1 MSASFHPEPAGSGA
15 PQPTLWS
22 GRQVVGLPPPLP
34 RKSSSATVP
43 FSDSATSSRS
53 QTGDSLRDVRT
64 RDASELFQVV
74 IDGDD
79 GGVEMHRVH
88 DRIEAALRVRSL
100 YQPLDARHGA
110 RDRMNPYLASPVPN
124 RVTISQEDG
133 VYQVSEHDVSLYLSI
148 PSWAEYALDVQKVR
162 LTVGNGGC
170 IKACH
175 HRLGIMQ
182 ERSRMFFL
190 LNAEMEELPNFHKAG
205 GVFSVPTKVDNAVVF
220 AEAMDAQQLLEAVKE
235 VYRRTPEAPIR
246 LRDGTNS
253 TLRELLDGHGV
264 ESAEDLTVAGLCWQ
278 RTEEAAPSGQI
289 GTADYET
296 MAALGAE
303 LHFTFTDLRGSLSGR
318 ALRRVVARAEQ
329 PTQTPQAAEYT
340 LPLYGVH
347 SGEVGELAELLR
359 RRVDGP
365 HPRVRYMLNLSVTA
379 TPPFEVVSSC
389 ETVQDQLDNIFLPL
403 FKATLAPDDP
413 ENVLVAWLV
422 EQVGGVQLQCG
433 RDEDGGS
440 EFNEAAPP
448 PDQVPVTAKQ
458 SALYYL
464 YYLYANLSV
473 LNSLRRRKGL
483 DALQLRCTSTKSTGM
498 DDLIGGYMLADVI
511 TRATKVADYPVLQ
524 YLCGLH
530 HVGLTFS
537 PLSDHMEETVSYKN
551 HPLPNL
557 LHRCLHVAIST
568 ESPLRFH
575 HNPRALIE
583 EYATAQKIFRLSSL
597 DVTELAHNSVLMSSF
612 SSDVKRQWLGDSYQL
627 GVEGNVFERSH
638 VTNARLAF
646 REEAWQLERNM
657 MRDLHLNPVHEVGAG
672 LSRWHYLSSVQEVEY
687 DTVMDTRVRFPRTV
701 LKGPHKDQK
710 AALAAPQVAR
720 ALDLRHQYI
729 WRPPPPWETTQ
740 RHGVETDFQRRTAT
754 FNEDEWTYAA
764 SDAVFIAYPKS
775 AVHAWPRSLPTLDD
789 FRQHLREL
797 RVICGSPVVKEYA
810 HKRLENLD
818 HKFRLHLALN
828 HENEA
833 GTTEDRQSSNR
844 DFYQATKVDTHIH
857 MAAGMTPKQILQ
869 FVLAK
874 LKESGDDIAMK
885 KGDEIITLGQLFS
898 KAGIT
903 PNLTVDQLNVQA
915 DHTLFERFDNFNNKY
930 NPMENGDLRS
940 LLLKTDNFMNGRYF
954 AELIHDVFEQYSRD
968 RYTYAEN
975 RVSVYGINIK
985 EWDKLAHWFA
995 THGMAN
1001 KHNKWIIQVPRVYKV
1016 FRGQNV
1022 IGSFGQYL
1030 QNIFQP
1036 LWEASLHPSEH
1047 PTLHNFLNHVSGFD
1061 SVDNEATIDLPFT
1074 TVSPWAWTS
1083 VENPP
1088 YNYYLYYLY
1097 ANIRTLNEF
1106 RASRG
1111 FSTFALRPHCG
1122 ESGSEEHLYGAFLCA
1137 NSICHGINLRND
1149 PPMQYLYYLTQI
1161 GLHVSPLSNN
1171 ALFLYFLNNPFPDFF
1186 RRGLNVSLST
1196 DDPMMFHQTQEP
1208 LIEEY
1213 SIAARVWG
1221 LSANDLCEI
1230 ARNSVLQCG
1239 FDNAFKR
1246 NAIGD
1251 RWFLSSSLG
1260 NDPLRTHLSDIRV
1273 AFRFET
1279 YHTEM
1284 QQLELCC
1291 GRPVS
1296 RFMMTSA
1303 EERAVDVEIVDVR
1316 REHVLLSTHDQAME
1330 VMLREMEATK
1340 EQILLAR
1347 TQVDQ
1352 LRRQQHSLLENITEM
1367 GLQRQEAEEAAA
1379 EEERSRISA
1388 KSPLYVRERSQ
1399 AESRSSPA
1407 AASRVSFEETQCPTQ
1422 QGETLKR
1429 LLRWK
1434 PMPTDLMRSVAQA
1447 NVPSTRGRPLPPLP
1461 GYATSEAGK
1470 SSDAAEASTAR
1481 RPPATY

>member
-1 MSASFHPEPAGSGA
+1 MDNEFTYREGSTKPISPELHPGVLFQPALSQNGS
-15 PQPTLWS
+15 TS
-22 GRQVVGLPPPLP
+22 
-34 RKSSSATVP
+34 TVP
-43 FSDSATSSRS
+43 FSERS
-53 QTGDSLRDVRT
+53 DHLRCLHGVPHGGLAREP
-64 RDASELFQVV
+64 SEMFQVV

-79 GGVEMHRVH
+79 GGVEMRRVH

-100 YQPLDARHGA
+100 YRPLKTHVNSQERE
-110 RDRMNPYLASPVPN
+110 NPYMSAPMPSC
-124 RVTISQEDG
+124 VTIAQEDG
-133 VYQVSEHDVSLYLSI
+133 VYQVSDHNVSLFLPI
-148 PSWAEYALDVQKVR
+148 PKWAQYAMDVQRVR
-162 LTVGNGGC
+162 LTVGNAGC
-170 IKACH
+170 VNACH

-190 LNAEMEELPNFHKAG
+190 LNAEMEERANYHKAG
-205 GVFSVPTKVDNAVVF
+205 GVFSAARKVDNAVLL
-220 AEAMDAQQLLEAVKE
+220 AESMDAQELLEGVKE
-235 VYRRTPEAPIR
+235 MYRRSPEAPVR
-246 LRDGTNS
+246 LRDGSSS
-253 TLRELLDGHGV
+253 TLRELLGTHGIR
-264 ESAEDLTVAGLCWQ
+264 SADELTVAGLGWQ
-278 RTEEAAPSGQI
+278 AEKDAPHHGQI
-289 GTADYET
+289 DSADYKS
-296 MAALGAE
+296 MATLGAE
-303 LHFTFTDLRGSLSGR
+303 LRFSFTALQGCLCEKV
-318 ALRRVVARAEQ
+318 LRRVVTRAER
-329 PTQTPQAAEYT
+329 PSLTPQAAEYSLT
-340 LPLYGVH
+340 LYGLH
-347 SGEVGELAELLR
+347 STELSDLAELMR
-359 RRVDGP
+359 RRLEGP
-365 HPRVRYMLNLSVTA
+365 HPRVQYILNISFTES
-379 TPPFEVVSSC
+379 PPFEVVSNC
-389 ETVQDQLDNIFLPL
+389 TTVQDQLDNIFLAL
-403 FKATLAPDDP
+403 FKATLAENDP
-413 ENVLVAWLV
+413 SNAGVVWLLG
-422 EQVGGVQLQCG
+422 QVGALQMLHA
-433 RDEDGGS
+433 RDGPDRD
-440 EFNEAAPP
+440 FNETAPP
-448 PDQVPVTAKQ
+448 PDQVQIADKQ
-458 SALYYL
+458 SGLYYM
-464 YYLYANLSV
+464 YYLYANLAV

-483 DALQLRCTSTKSTGM
+483 VPFQLRCTGNKSTGM
-498 DDLIGGYMLADVI
+498 DDLIGAYILSDVI
-511 TRATKVADYPVLQ
+511 TRATKITDYPVLQ

-530 HVGLTFS
+530 RVGLTVS
-537 PLSDHMEETVSYKN
+537 PLCDHMEDIVAYKD
-551 HPLPNL
+551 HPLPHF
-557 LHRCLHVAIST
+557 LHRCLHITLST
-568 ESPLRFH
+568 ESPLRYH

-583 EYATAQKIFRLSSL
+583 EYATAQKMFRLSSL
-597 DVTELAHNSVLMSSF
+597 DMTELAHNSVLMSSF
-612 SSDVKRQWLGDSYQL
+612 SPDVKRQWLGGDYQL
-627 GVEGNVFERSH
+627 GVDGNVFEVSH

-646 REEAWQLERNM
+646 REDAWELERNM
-657 MRDLHLNPVHEVGAG
+657 MRDLNFSPPQEVGAG
-672 LSRWHYLSSVQEVEY
+672 PSCWHYLSNVQEVEY
-687 DTVMDTRVRFPRTV
+687 DTVMDNRVRFPRTV
-701 LKGPHKDQK
+701 LKGPHTDPKT
-710 AALAAPQVAR
+710 ATAAPRVAR

-729 WRPPPPWETTQ
+729 WRPPPPWETAQ
-740 RHGVETDFQRRTAT
+740 RHDVETDFQRRTAT

-764 SDAVFIAYPKS
+764 SDGVFIAYPKS

-789 FRQHLREL
+789 FHKHLREL
-797 RVICGSPVVKEYA
+797 KDICASAEVKEYA

-857 MAAGMTPKQILQ
+857 MAAGMTPKQILK

-885 KGDEIITLGQLFS
+885 KGDDIITLGQLFV

-915 DHTLFERFDNFNNKY
+915 DHTLFERFDNFNSKY

-985 EWDKLAHWFA
+985 EWDKLANWFA

-1030 QNIFQP
+1030 ENIFQP

-1074 TVSPWAWTS
+1074 TVSPWAWTA

-1088 YNYYLYYLY
+1088 YNYYLYHLY

-1111 FSTFALRPHCG
+1111 FSTFGLRPHCG
-1122 ESGSEEHLYGAFLCA
+1122 ESGSEVHLYGAFLCA

-1171 ALFLYFLNNPFPDFF
+1171 ALFLYFLSNPFPDFF
-1186 RRGLNVSLST
+1186 HRGLNVSLST

-1239 FDNAFKR
+1239 FDNNFKR

-1260 NDPLRTHLSDIRV
+1260 NDSLRTHLSDIRV

-1279 YHTEM
+1279 YHTELK
-1284 QQLELCC
+1284 QLELCC
-1291 GRPVS
+1291 GRPVA
-1296 RFMMTSA
+1296 RFMMTAA
-1303 EERAVDVEIVDVR
+1303 EERAVDAKIVDMR
-1316 REHVLLSTHDQAME
+1316 HEYVLLSTHDQAME
-1330 VMLREMEATK
+1330 VMLREMEDTK
-1340 EQILLAR
+1340 EKILQSR
-1347 TQVDQ
+1347 TQVEI
-1352 LRRQQHSLLENITEM
+1352 LRRQQRSLLENITEI
-1367 GLQRQEAEEAAA
+1367 GIHRQEAEEQAAQEKELLA
-1379 EEERSRISA
+1379 Y
-1388 KSPLYVRERSQ
+1388 KGPLYTRDKSQ
-1399 AESRSSPA
+1399 GSHVGDAGAGRSSIVQSP
-1407 AASRVSFEETQCPTQ
+1407 TCPTQ
-1422 QGETLKR
+1422 QGEAMKR

-1434 PMPTDLMRSVAQA
+1434 PMPPDLMRSVTQA
-1447 NVPSTRGRPLPPLP
+1447 SVGGSRGRPLPPLP
-1461 GYATSEAGK
+1461 GRQPYPSVTGAN
-1470 SSDAAEASTAR
+1470 D
-1481 RPPATY
+1481 PATY

>member
-1 MSASFHPEPAGSGA
+1 MERKFTTGDSATKLVLPEPPHGIFVEPPA
-15 PQPTLWS
+15 PRGDSAPTAHFSERSSDLDS
-22 GRQVVGLPPPLP
+22 RHGVP
-34 RKSSSATVP
+34 RKS
-43 FSDSATSSRS
+43 F
-53 QTGDSLRDVRT
+53 T
-64 RDASELFQVV
+64 REPSEMFQVV

-79 GGVEMHRVH
+79 GGVEMRRVH
-88 DRIEAALRVRSL
+88 DRIESALRVRSL
-100 YQPLDARHGA
+100 YRPLEARVGCRKRA
-110 RDRMNPYLASPVPN
+110 NPYMSAPMLG
-124 RVTISQEDG
+124 RVTIAQENG
-133 VYQVSEHDVSLYLSI
+133 VYEVSDHDTSLFLHL
-148 PSWAEYALDVQKVR
+148 PTWAQYAMDVQKVR
-162 LTVGNGGC
+162 LTVGNAGC
-170 IKACH
+170 VNACH

-190 LNAEMEELPNFHKAG
+190 LNAEMEERANYHKAG
-205 GVFSVPTKVDNAVVF
+205 GVFSAARKVDNAVLL
-220 AEAMDAQQLLEAVKE
+220 AESMDAGELLEGVKE
-235 VYRRTPEAPIR
+235 MYRRSPEAAVR
-246 LRDGTNS
+246 LRDGSSS
-253 TLRELLDGHGV
+253 TLRELLGAYGV
-264 ESAEDLTVAGLCWQ
+264 QSADELTVAGLGWQ
-278 RTEEAAPSGQI
+278 AERDVPHAFQTGSV
-289 GTADYET
+289 DYGS

-303 LHFTFTDLRGSLSGR
+303 LRFSFTALQGYLCEKV
-318 ALRRVVARAEQ
+318 LRRVLARAER
-329 PTQTPQAAEYT
+329 PSLTPQAAEYSLT
-340 LPLYGVH
+340 LYGLH
-347 SGEVGELAELLR
+347 SSELSDLAELMR
-359 RRVDGP
+359 RKFKDP
-365 HPRVRYMLNLSVTA
+365 HPRVQYILGVCFTES
-379 TPPFEVVSSC
+379 PPFEVISNC
-389 ETVQDQLDNIFLPL
+389 TTLQDQLDNIFLAL
-403 FKATLAPDDP
+403 FKATLAPDDQS
-413 ENVLVAWLV
+413 NADVAWLLG
-422 EQVGGVQLQCG
+422 QVGGLQMLHARDWPG
-433 RDEDGGS
+433 RD
-440 EFNEAAPP
+440 FNETAPP
-448 PDQVPVTAKQ
+448 PDQVQIANQQ
-458 SALYYL
+458 SELYYM
-464 YYLYANLSV
+464 YYLYANLVV

-483 DALQLRCTSTKSTGM
+483 VPFQLRCSGNKPTGM
-498 DDLIGGYMLADVI
+498 DDLIGAYILSDVI
-511 TRATKVADYPVLQ
+511 TRATKITDYPVLQ

-530 HVGLTFS
+530 RVGLTVS
-537 PLSDHMEETVSYKN
+537 PLCDHMEGIVAYKD
-551 HPLPNL
+551 HPLPHF
-557 LHRCLHVAIST
+557 LHRCLHITLST
-568 ESPLRFH
+568 ESPLRYH

-597 DVTELAHNSVLMSSF
+597 DMTELAHNSVLMSSF
-612 SSDVKRQWLGDSYQL
+612 SPEVKRQWLGDDYQL
-627 GVEGNVFERSH
+627 GVEGNDFELSH

-646 REEAWQLERNM
+646 REEAWQLERDM
-657 MRDLHLNPVHEVGAG
+657 MRDLNLHPTQKASVG
-672 LSRWHYLSSVQEVEY
+672 LSRWHYLSNVQEVEY
-687 DTVMDTRVRFPRTV
+687 DTVMDNRVRFPRTV
-701 LKGPHKDQK
+701 LKGPHKDPK
-710 AALAAPQVAR
+710 AVRAAPRVAR

-729 WRPPPPWETTQ
+729 WRPPPPWETSQ
-740 RHGVETDFQRRTAT
+740 RHGVETDFQRQTAT
-754 FNEDEWTYAA
+754 FNEDEWNYAA

-789 FRQHLREL
+789 FHKHLREL
-797 RVICGSPVVKEYA
+797 KDICASAEVKEYA

-857 MAAGMTPKQILQ
+857 MAAGMTPRQILK

-885 KGDEIITLGQLFS
+885 KGDDIITLGQLFA

-915 DHTLFERFDNFNNKY
+915 DHTLFERFDNFNSKY

-975 RVSVYGINIK
+975 RLSVYGINIK

-995 THGMAN
+995 THGMAS

-1016 FRGQNV
+1016 FRAQNV

-1030 QNIFQP
+1030 ENIFQP

-1111 FSTFALRPHCG
+1111 FSTFGLRPHCG

-1186 RRGLNVSLST
+1186 HRGLNVSLST

-1239 FDNAFKR
+1239 FDNHFKR

-1260 NDPLRTHLSDIRV
+1260 NDSLRTHLSDIRV

-1279 YHTEM
+1279 YHTEL

-1296 RFMMTSA
+1296 RFMMTAA
-1303 EERAVDVEIVDVR
+1303 EERTIDVEIADAR
-1316 REHVLLSTHDQAME
+1316 REYVLLSTHDQAME
-1330 VMLREMEATK
+1330 VMLRETDETK
-1340 EQILLAR
+1340 ARILQAR
-1347 TQVDQ
+1347 AQVGI
-1352 LRRQQHSLLENITEM
+1352 LRRQQRSLLESITEM
-1367 GLQRQEAEEAAA
+1367 GIRRQEAEEQAAQ
-1379 EEERSRISA
+1379 EEELLTHKA
-1388 KSPLYVRERSQ
+1388 PLYVREKLQSSHLGGESWGNSGTSQ
-1399 AESRSSPA
+1399 SSM
-1407 AASRVSFEETQCPTQ
+1407 CPTQ
-1422 QGETLKR
+1422 QSETLKR

-1434 PMPTDLMRSVAQA
+1434 PMPPDLMRSVTQA
-1447 NVPSTRGRPLPPLP
+1447 SVSGSRGRPLPSLP
-1461 GYATSEAGK
+1461 GRQLYQ
-1470 SSDAAEASTAR
+1470 STMSVNG
-1481 RPPATY
+1481 PATH

>member
-1 MSASFHPEPAGSGA
+1 MPFSITSSMMDSKSNVGDSATMPMLPEPYHGA
-15 PQPTLWS
+15 LFQPAS
-22 GRQVVGLPPPLP
+22 PH
-34 RKSSSATVP
+34 
-43 FSDSATSSRS
+43 SDSASTARFSEKSGQLHS
-53 QTGDSLRDVRT
+53 CHGVPHGGLT
-64 RDASELFQVV
+64 REPSEMFQVV

-79 GGVEMHRVH
+79 GGVEMRRVH
-88 DRIEAALRVRSL
+88 DRIEAALRVRLL
-100 YQPLDARHGA
+100 YRPLETRVGSRERA
-110 RDRMNPYLASPVPN
+110 NPYVSAPMPG
-124 RVTISQEDG
+124 RITIVQKDG
-133 VYQVSEHDVSLYLSI
+133 VYQVSDHDASLFLPI
-148 PSWAEYALDVQKVR
+148 PTWSQYAMDVQKVR
-162 LTVGNGGC
+162 LTVGNAGC
-170 IKACH
+170 VNACH

-190 LNAEMEELPNFHKAG
+190 LNAEMEERANYHKAG
-205 GVFSVPTKVDNAVVF
+205 GVFSAARKVDNAVLLS
-220 AEAMDAQQLLEAVKE
+220 ESMDAQELLEGVKE
-235 VYRRTPEAPIR
+235 MYRRSPEAAVH
-246 LRDGTNS
+246 LRDGSNS
-253 TLRELLDGHGV
+253 TLRELLGAHGV
-264 ESAEDLTVAGLCWQ
+264 RSADELTVAGLGWKAEKDTPHQ
-278 RTEEAAPSGQI
+278 GQI
-289 GTADYET
+289 DSADCES

-303 LHFTFTDLRGSLSGR
+303 LRFSFTALQGYLCEKV
-318 ALRRVVARAEQ
+318 LRRVVSRAER
-329 PTQTPQAAEYT
+329 PLLTPQAAEYSV
-340 LPLYGVH
+340 PLYGLQ
-347 SGEVGELAELLR
+347 SSELSDLAELMR
-359 RRVDGP
+359 RKLEGP
-365 HPRVRYMLNLSVTA
+365 HPRVQYILSICFTES
-379 TPPFEVVSSC
+379 PPFEVASSC
-389 ETVQDQLDNIFLPL
+389 TTLQDQLDNIFLAL
-403 FKATLAPDDP
+403 FKATLAPEDP
-413 ENVLVAWLV
+413 SNAGVAWLLG
-422 EQVGGVQLQCG
+422 QVGGLQMLHAQDGPG
-433 RDEDGGS
+433 RDFDEM
-440 EFNEAAPP
+440 APP
-448 PDQVPVTAKQ
+448 PDQVRIGAKQ
-458 SALYYL
+458 SGLYYM
-464 YYLYANLSV
+464 YYLYANLAV

-483 DALQLRCTSTKSTGM
+483 EPLQLRCTGNKPTGM
-498 DDLIGGYMLADVI
+498 DDLIGAYILSDVI
-511 TRATKVADYPVLQ
+511 TRATKITDYPVLQ

-530 HVGLTFS
+530 RVGLTVS
-537 PLSDHMEETVSYKN
+537 PLCDHMEGIVAYKD
-551 HPLPNL
+551 HPLPHF
-557 LHRCLHVAIST
+557 LHRCLHITLST
-568 ESPLRFH
+568 ESPLRYH

-583 EYATAQKIFRLSSL
+583 EYATAQKMFRLSSL
-597 DVTELAHNSVLMSSF
+597 DMTELAHNSVLMSSF
-612 SSDVKRQWLGDSYQL
+612 SPEVKRQWLGDNYQL
-627 GVEGNVFERSH
+627 GVEGNEFELSH

-646 REEAWQLERNM
+646 RDEAWQLERNM
-657 MRDLHLNPVHEVGAG
+657 MRDLNLNPPHEVGAG
-672 LSRWHYLSSVQEVEY
+672 LSRWHHLSNVQEVEY
-687 DTVMDTRVRFPRTV
+687 DTVMDNRVRFPRTV
-701 LKGPHKDQK
+701 LKGPHKDAK
-710 AALAAPQVAR
+710 AATAAPRVAR

-729 WRPPPPWETTQ
+729 WRPPPPWETAQ

-789 FRQHLREL
+789 FHKHLREL
-797 RVICGSPVVKEYA
+797 RDICASAEVKEYA

-857 MAAGMTPKQILQ
+857 MAAGMTPKQILK

-885 KGDEIITLGQLFS
+885 KGDDIITLGQLFA

-915 DHTLFERFDNFNNKY
+915 DHTLFERFDNFNSKY

-975 RVSVYGINIK
+975 RLSVYGINVK

-1016 FRGQNV
+1016 FRAQNV

-1074 TVSPWAWTS
+1074 TVSPWAWTV

-1111 FSTFALRPHCG
+1111 FSTFGLRPHCG
-1122 ESGSEEHLYGAFLCA
+1122 ESGSEVHLYGAFLCA

-1149 PPMQYLYYLTQI
+1149 PPMQYLYYLAQI

-1171 ALFLYFLNNPFPDFF
+1171 ALFLHFLNNPFPDFF
-1186 RRGLNVSLST
+1186 HRGLNVSLST

-1239 FDNAFKR
+1239 FDNNFKC

-1260 NDPLRTHLSDIRV
+1260 NDSLRTHLSDIRV

-1279 YHTEM
+1279 YHTEL

-1296 RFMMTSA
+1296 RFMMTAA
-1303 EERAVDVEIVDVR
+1303 EERAVDVQLVDVQ
-1316 REHVLLSTHDQAME
+1316 REYVLLSTHDQAME
-1330 VMLREMEATK
+1330 VMLREMEDTK
-1340 EQILLAR
+1340 AKILQTRA
-1347 TQVDQ
+1347 QVDI
-1352 LRRQQHSLLENITEM
+1352 LRRQQRSLLEKITEM
-1367 GLQRQEAEEAAA
+1367 GIRRQEAEEQSAQ
-1379 EEERSRISA
+1379 EKELPSR
-1388 KSPLYVRERSQ
+1388 KGPLYVREKSQVSQVGGGDGERSCVL
-1399 AESRSSPA
+1399 RSP
-1407 AASRVSFEETQCPTQ
+1407 TCPTQ

-1434 PMPTDLMRSVAQA
+1434 PMPPDLMRSVTQA
-1447 NVPSTRGRPLPPLP
+1447 SFSGSRGRPLPPLP
-1461 GYATSEAGK
+1461 VRQLYQSTTSVKG
-1470 SSDAAEASTAR
+1470 
-1481 RPPATY
+1481 PAKY